1 MPNWCSNNVTFTH
14 NDPAMIQRLV
24 DAYNADRLLS
34 EFLPCPI
41 DPEKD
46 PHLDWHSWRVNNW
59 GTKWDV
65 SSVDEVTADGN
76 SVTVYFDSAW
86 SPPIEFY
93 RWMEEEMDFEVRA
106 YYWEPGMG
114 FCGIYERGDDDS
126 YEVAHRDSAWVMEN
140 IPKSLDDMFS
150 ISASMEVWE
159 EDNGNAA

>member
-14 NDPAMIQRLV
+14 KDPAMIQRV
-24 DAYNADRLLS
+24 VTAYNSDRLFS

-46 PHLDWHSWRVNNW
+46 PDGDWHQWRVDCW

-65 SSVDEVTADGN
+65 TSVDEVTAEGN
-76 SVTVYFDSAW
+76 TVNLYFDSAW

-93 RWMEEEMDFEVRA
+93 RWMEEELDFEIRA

-114 FCGIYERGDDDS
+114 FCGIYHQGDDDN
-126 YEVAHRDSAWVMEN
+126 YDIGHRDSAWVVEN
-140 IPKSLDDMFS
+140 IPRELDDMFS